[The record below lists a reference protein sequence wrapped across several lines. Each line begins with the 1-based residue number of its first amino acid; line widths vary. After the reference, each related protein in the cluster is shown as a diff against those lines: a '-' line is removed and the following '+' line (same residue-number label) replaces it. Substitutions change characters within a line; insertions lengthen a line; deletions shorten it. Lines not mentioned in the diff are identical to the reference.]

1 MNDRLLEK
9 QNLKLCNKNSLLLA
23 LILTDPGFIF
33 SFQELHTMRGP
44 LELGDYDG
52 LEDEAFPPLPPPQS
66 PGQGGQDEGDPFG
79 NGEKLFVTL

>member
-1 MNDRLLEK
+1 
-9 QNLKLCNKNSLLLA
+9 
-23 LILTDPGFIF
+23 
-33 SFQELHTMRGP
+33 MRGP

-79 NGEKLFVTL
+79 NGEKLFEMQFSLHLLPTRPAEGFL

>member
-1 MNDRLLEK
+1 
-9 QNLKLCNKNSLLLA
+9 
-23 LILTDPGFIF
+23 
-33 SFQELHTMRGP
+33 MRGP
-44 LELGDYDG
+44 LELSDYDG